1 MSLVTSHFHY
11 FVFILSPR
19 KGIGLKSD
27 SPPVRGLEYVDVYIA
42 ALKVV
47 INCFIFKF
55 EKEPGLGRCTPSLCM
70 VRALVEADCK
80 CLENELLDER

>member
-1 MSLVTSHFHY
+1 M
-11 FVFILSPR
+11 
-19 KGIGLKSD
+19 
-27 SPPVRGLEYVDVYIA
+27 DVYIA

-47 INCFIFKF
+47 IKCFIFKF
-55 EKEPGLGRCTPSLCM
+55 EKQPGLGRCTPSLCM